1 MLDMRQVAKVYRTE
15 LVETHALRSLDL
27 HVAEGEF
34 ERDRPNPNQATG
46 LPPATQAAEG
56 ALDTLSLPAELGGL
70 IDQLA
75 RWHTQAPQ
83 QERPLADAILGGR
96 FAQAAYRLQ
105 LLPLLGDAQAQ
116 TLKGLTGDLARSP
129 WQWQASPR
137 HLPTQ
142 DEAVALISEGLI
154 SPRPVDDTPTPP

>member
-1 MLDMRQVAKVYRTE
+1 MGSLSEIFWQEQV
-15 LVETHALRSLDL
+15 
-27 HVAEGEF
+27 GF
-34 ERDRPNPNQATG
+34 P
-46 LPPATQAAEG
+46 
-56 ALDTLSLPAELGGL
+56 
-70 IDQLA
+70 
-75 RWHTQAPQ
+75 
-83 QERPLADAILGGR
+83 ILLT
-96 FAQAAYRLQ
+96 LQ